1 MKDVVV
7 AVRMSKDLRDR
18 LADLAAAD
26 HRTLSSQIAWMLSQS
41 SESPAKPVEPRQ
53 TMEIPDGVSEQ
64 TWADF
69 RKLRVAKKAPIT
81 ARALEGIWKEA
92 DKAGYTLEA
101 ALRECCSRGWTGFKA
116 DWVKGKNDDVAALL
130 RPSVPQLEM

>member
-7 AVRMSKDLRDR
+7 AVRMTAELRDR
-18 LADLAAAD
+18 LADLAAAK
-26 HRTLSSQIAWMLSQS
+26 HRTLSSQIAWMLSQ
-41 SESPAKPVEPRQ
+41 EAPTKPVEPRQ
-53 TMEIPDGVSEQ
+53 TMEIPNGVSEQ

-81 ARALEGIWKEA
+81 PRALEGIWKEA

-101 ALRECCSRGWTGFKA
+101 ALRECCARGWTGFKA